1 MRRRIVLTHVVQMDR
16 LLRNRVSAQ
25 QARER
30 KKAYLANLEQ
40 QTKIQQMRTAQLEDR
55 NKTLEM
61 EVMTLRA
68 LLKTYMGNAGSAPGE
83 GKSFDEVVSQ
93 VTQIVSDKMVEWH
106 RQNQQRMMAL
116 PHGAGGIVGYRG
128 HAADDDDEEDDEDDD
143 DDDDDDE
150 DEEDD

>member
-1 MRRRIVLTHVVQMDR
+1 M
-16 LLRNRVSAQ
+16 SAQ

-68 LLKTYMGNAGSAPGE
+68 LLKTYMGAGNAPGQ
-83 GKSFDEVVSQ
+83 GKSFDEVVTQ
-93 VTQIVSDKMVEWH
+93 VTRVTT
-106 RQNQQRMMAL
+106 R
-116 PHGAGGIVGYRG
+116 P
-128 HAADDDDEEDDEDDD
+128 
-143 DDDDDDE
+143 
-150 DEEDD
+150 